1 MPVGVCAQAAAM
13 ARPRAAVSA
22 IASSTVSTPAS
33 AAAVSSPTL
42 CPVMTTSP
50 PACGVCATGLGQ
62 AAQLAGDEEAHRDDE
77 GLGDRG
83 VLDRLGVTGGAE
95 RQEIGAGDGA
105 GPSEE
110 GFRAGQFQPVGEHS
124 GFLRA
129 LSGGEDGQ
137 HLFTVPVTGASRG
150 WRAARKHTGD
160 LCRNPPKRTRT

>member
-1 MPVGVCAQAAAM
+1 M

-22 IASSTVSTPAS
+22 IASSTVSTPAR

-50 PACGVCATGLGQ
+50 SAVRPGPGQ

-83 VLDRLGVTGGAE
+83 VLDRLGVAGRAE
-95 RQEIGAGDGA
+95 GQEVGAGDGA

-110 GFRAGQFQPVGEHS
+110 GSAPGSSSQSVSIP
-124 GFLRA
+124 GFCA
-129 LSGGEDGQ
+129 
-137 HLFTVPVTGASRG
+137 PCPGA
-150 WRAARKHTGD
+150 
-160 LCRNPPKRTRT
+160 RTASTRSPCQ